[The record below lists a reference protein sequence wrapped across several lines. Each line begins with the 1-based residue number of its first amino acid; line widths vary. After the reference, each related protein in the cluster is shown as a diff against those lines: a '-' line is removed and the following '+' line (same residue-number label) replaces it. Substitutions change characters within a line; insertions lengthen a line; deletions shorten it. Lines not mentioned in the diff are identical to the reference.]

1 MQTVMSV
8 YFMTGLF
15 INKYQKKKLN
25 ENAHHKPR
33 GE

>member
-15 INKYQKKKLN
+15 INMFEKKKLS
-25 ENAHHKPR
+25 ENGHHKPR